1 MSALSTCIT
10 IHIKKNLELSR
21 ICTPIIILSQKK
33 KLKLLCVKNGKGYL
47 EGIIKIKPPKN
58 CREKTLTWI
67 YSVLLVSYQWNR
79 GTASFISVRD
89 SVPHLL
95 TQLVL
100 PECLFLMSNMFN
112 MFSCYDRQ
120 SLDLDKIQQ
129 KYAKLEV
136 LVCLTVFHAL
146 PSALSYLTLQ
156 CSVCLLLL
164 ISMVILGIV
173 CWLIYELCF
182 FLPVLIG

>member
-1 MSALSTCIT
+1 MQGENSDIY
-10 IHIKKNLELSR
+10 
-21 ICTPIIILSQKK
+21 Q
-33 KLKLLCVKNGKGYL
+33 LL
-47 EGIIKIKPPKN
+47 
-58 CREKTLTWI
+58 
-67 YSVLLVSYQWNR
+67 LLLFYQWIR
-79 GTASFISVRD
+79 ETVSFISGRH

-100 PECLFLMSNMFN
+100 PECVFVMSN

-156 CSVCLLLL
+156 CSVCFLL

-173 CWLIYELCF
+173 RWLIYELCF
-182 FLPVLIG
+182 FSSCAHWLDSKPIILIVGFIFVECNSSDIKDAQQVYNNC